1 LLYAVFNGPFSPYN
15 NLNLFFFFWDLV
27 EYTGLRRLL
36 GDISDEGERRTA
48 KTVARIIANYK
59 VVLGTSEGKIPETHG
74 TTVLLP
80 ADTTD
85 KEDALVVGRKLP
97 ENSYMV
103 QLSHAGKLAL
113 LRSGLV
119 PGYERLRL
127 LRGKTCVA
135 MVLNGM
141 QAIGYLGAVFV
152 RAVTH
157 LGVSPIES
165 IGSGLSL
172 VILAHSF
179 CHFATMTCSRPLI
192 FYLSPGHEQDKVS
205 RMCSPERLA
214 LNVSPTIRFREVI
227 ILIALALAFMVLYV
241 LPSGLGILFLDRLP
255 TSVGI
260 SDISAVQRKAIN
272 LTILAVGPLLFFFL
286 SAGSFFLH
294 LEYCRASPS
303 SASPISWVEKIRSG
317 CFDLRKYIILPLGTA
332 FGVIVALMAT
342 IVYWREYFDVR
353 TNALLH
359 IWPFIG

>member
-1 LLYAVFNGPFSPYN
+1 LLYAVFTGPFSPYN
-15 NLNLFFFFWDLV
+15 NLKKLFVDLV
-27 EYTGLRRLL
+27 EYKGLSRLL
-36 GDISDEGERRTA
+36 GDISDQGERRTA
-48 KTVARIIANYK
+48 KTVAKIIANCK

-85 KEDALVVGRKLP
+85 NENALIVGSKLP

-103 QLSHAGKLAL
+103 QLSRAGKLAL

-127 LRGKTCVA
+127 LRGKTSVA

-141 QAIGYLGAVFV
+141 QAIGCLGAVFV

-172 VILAHSF
+172 MILAHSF

-214 LNVSPTIRFREVI
+214 LNVSPRIRFREV

-241 LPSGLGILFLDRLP
+241 LPLGLGILFLDRLP
-255 TSVGI
+255 TPVGI

-272 LTILAVGPLLFFFL
+272 LTILALGPLLFFFL

-294 LEYCRASPS
+294 LEYCLASPS
-303 SASPISWVEKIRSG
+303 SATPISWVEKLRSG
-317 CFDLRKYIILPLGTA
+317 CFDLRKYIILPLETA

-342 IVYWREYFDVR
+342 IAYWREYFDVR
-353 TNALLH
+353 TNALVH